1 MSLLIKTGI
10 FTATVGVSTLLG
22 LGHLKNIGHY
32 SVTDAGLASLAGL
45 VGVGASAPA
54 SANGSP
60 VDKSFPGRRVHLDK
74 LVAQVELITSPAGPI
89 RVQASGVP
97 DTVKELQIRIVGD
110 EVYVRLDK
118 DEDDAWFP
126 WNLFNMWSRD
136 RKAQDLKL
144 RISAPSGTPYDME
157 DMSGSI
163 LAGDLDAPLHLEAH
177 SISARFGR
185 VQSAKLAIAGGGK
198 ISLGVIR
205 ENLDLEI
212 AGAGHVE
219 AASAAAAQVEI
230 AGSGEVRV
238 GPLSGG
244 LNADI
249 AGAGSISAASVNGP
263 IDIEIAGSGDVLV
276 ERGEASSFDVE
287 IAGSGD
293 VIFRGHAMNPNIDI
307 MGSGNVTLGSYSGNL
322 RQDVSG
328 SGGVKVLTPAPVPA
342 PAPPAPPAH
351 P

>member
-1 MSLLIKTGI
+1 MLIKLGV
-10 FTATVGVSTLLG
+10 VGVAAGLAGLVTLSQLRPAFG
-22 LGHLKNIGHY
+22 GFEMQ
-32 SVTDAGLASLAGL
+32 ALASLASL
-45 VGVGASAPA
+45 TSLSASAPA
-54 SANGSP
+54 GASGP
-60 VDKSFPGRRVHLDK
+60 LDKTFSGRRVRLDK
-74 LVAQVELITSPAGPI
+74 VVAQVELITSPAGPI
-89 RVQASGVP
+89 RVQASGVA
-97 DTVKELQIRIVGD
+97 DTMKELQVRIVGD
-110 EVYVRLDK
+110 EVFVRLDK

-136 RKAQDLKL
+136 RKAQDLKI

-177 SISARFGR
+177 TLSARFGR

-198 ISLGVIR
+198 ISLGVVK

-212 AGAGHVE
+212 AGSGHVE
-219 AASAAAAQVEI
+219 AVSAAAAQVEI
-230 AGSGEVRV
+230 AGSGEVIV

-244 LNADI
+244 LSAQI
-249 AGAGSISAASVNGP
+249 AGAGNIRAASVNGP
-263 IDIEIAGSGDVLV
+263 INVEIAGSGDVLV
-276 ERGEASSFDVE
+276 ESGEATTFDIE

-293 VIFRGHAMNPNIDI
+293 VMFKGHAMNPSVDI
-307 MGSGNVTLGSYSGNL
+307 MGSGNVTIGSYSGNL
-322 RQDVSG
+322 RQDISG
-328 SGGVKVLTPAPVPA
+328 RGSVKVLTPVPV